1 MQARLL
7 VQSCLS
13 LCRAY
18 SLLGRG
24 TGQDKPWAIF
34 GTCLGAIV
42 AYEVTKRVAERKNA
56 PLPIAI
62 FAAAVSPPHLYAI
75 AVMKLYVEFAVGAHP
90 PDGFAVPTTQDAA

>member
-1 MQARLL
+1 M
-7 VQSCLS
+7 
-13 LCRAY
+13 
-18 SLLGRG
+18 
-24 TGQDKPWAIF
+24 
-34 GTCLGAIV
+34 